1 MLHWM
6 IPTGEALPPD
16 LCREW
21 FSFYPEIPLLNAYG
35 PTECSDDV
43 THCPFEYALS
53 ETAVRSPIGRPIA
66 NTQIYVLD
74 SRVKPQPIGIV
85 GELYVKG
92 DGVGRGYLNEAGK
105 TAESFAPALFVME
118 AGARMYR
125 SGDLARY
132 LSDGKLEY
140 LGRVDHQVKIRG
152 FRIELGEI
160 EDRAKRHGAVEQAV
174 VEMREDRP
182 GEKQLVAYVVK
193 SDLQETS
200 YQEELESGLKTVTG
214 WQYVFDEVYADQ
226 EFPTGETLINPR
238 VWINSYT
245 EKTFPEEEIL
255 ACVEDTVSRILA
267 FQPRRVLEIGC
278 GTGLILS
285 RV

>member
-1 MLHWM
+1 M
-6 IPTGEALPPD
+6 
-16 LCREW
+16 
-21 FSFYPEIPLLNAYG
+21 
-35 PTECSDDV
+35 
-43 THCPFEYALS
+43 
-53 ETAVRSPIGRPIA
+53 
-66 NTQIYVLD
+66 
-74 SRVKPQPIGIV
+74 
-85 GELYVKG
+85 
-92 DGVGRGYLNEAGK
+92 GV
-105 TAESFAPALFVME
+105 
-118 AGARMYR
+118 
-125 SGDLARY
+125 
-132 LSDGKLEY
+132 
-140 LGRVDHQVKIRG
+140 VDHQVKIRG

-160 EDRAKRHGAVEQAV
+160 ETALREHGAVEQAV

-285 RV
+285 RVARTVRFTTGPIFPDRRSVNCAVT